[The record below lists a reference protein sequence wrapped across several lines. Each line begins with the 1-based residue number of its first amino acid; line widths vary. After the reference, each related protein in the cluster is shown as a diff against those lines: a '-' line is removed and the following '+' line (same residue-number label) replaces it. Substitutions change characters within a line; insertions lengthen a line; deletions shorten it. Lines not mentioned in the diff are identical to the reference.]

1 MGCASFEWGNCGAML
16 LLVTL
21 VTYHLSVLPGYSNV
35 EALSGQTDLTLI
47 LLSLFFCCPTVSFHF
62 FFSAPKPNYTETN
75 TLIYKITFSCFICSS
90 AIEATKLNSI
100 LQ

>member
-47 LLSLFFCCPTVSFHF
+47 LLSLFSVALPFLFT
-62 FFSAPKPNYTETN
+62 FFSLLRNLTIPKQIP
-75 TLIYKITFSCFICSS
+75 
-90 AIEATKLNSI
+90 
-100 LQ
+100 

>member
-1 MGCASFEWGNCGAML
+1 MRRLSGKIV
-16 LLVTL
+16 VTS
-21 VTYHLSVLPGYSNV
+21 VRYHLSVLPGYSNV
-35 EALSGQTDLTLI
+35 EALSGQTDLTII
-47 LLSLFFCCPTVSFHF
+47 LLSLFFCRPTLSFHF

-100 LQ
+100 LK

>member
-16 LLVTL
+16 LLITL

-47 LLSLFFCCPTVSFHF
+47 LLSLFSVALPFLFT
-62 FFSAPKPNYTETN
+62 FFSLLRNLTIPKQIP
-75 TLIYKITFSCFICSS
+75 
-90 AIEATKLNSI
+90 
-100 LQ
+100 